1 MSRLLGAVWLAGIV
15 ALAPALAQSPMSPIY
30 PTGPAKPRPARPP
43 VKEITSAPNREPGSA
58 PAQAETAPAKD
69 PAIATGVIPP
79 AIVEPPPASTE
90 RKNPT
95 TANARPDAGPEPP
108 EAVKHHKRTA
118 RRTRYARRL
127 YAPYPARWYYDT
139 NAGTRGWGGGQFGP
153 SPYSSTGQ

>member
-1 MSRLLGAVWLAGIV
+1 MGRWLGAVLLAGIV

-43 VKEITSAPNREPGSA
+43 VKEITSAPDREPSKPPA
-58 PAQAETAPAKD
+58 HAQASPAEEAPVATA
-69 PAIATGVIPP
+69 VIPP
-79 AIVEPPPASTE
+79 GAVEPPSASTE
-90 RKNPT
+90 SKKPA
-95 TANARPDAGPEPP
+95 TAEARPVAAREPRQGL
-108 EAVKHHKRTA
+108 KHDKRTA
-118 RRTRYARRL
+118 RHTRYARRL